1 MNRQLAAAVTI
12 ALLII
17 LISACSAP
25 IARHE
30 STVRIQVTELPED
43 ARFLFL
49 LESTLL
55 ENGFTI
61 HERALDTAG
70 YRYIVTW
77 TIPSASRQFWQRQYK
92 MRFNG
97 EVVASRATD
106 GWLVEGRFGTF
117 DDQHT
122 ASITKDF
129 QTYVVDKVTARL
141 QEES

>member
-1 MNRQLAAAVTI
+1 MNRQLAAAFTI

>member
-1 MNRQLAAAVTI
+1 MNRQLAAAFTI

-30 STVRIQVTELPED
+30 STVRIQVAELPDD

-55 ENGFTI
+55 DNGFTI

-77 TIPSASRQFWQRQYK
+77 TIPSAQQQFWQRQYK

-97 EVVASRATD
+97 EVVASHATD